1 MFCLIQAT
9 PRGHSTRRMLAC
21 ELSLLL
27 LLLFLLL
34 LLLSLLL
41 LLLLLLVLLSLVVVV
56 VLLLLLLLLLIVVV
70 VVVAVSLQNG
80 GMFTLLDVCVSSLRR
95 GHANL
100 LCIVPNLTDDPR
112 RESIHDLSL
121 YTYVYMYIH

>member
-70 VVVAVSLQNG
+70 VAVSLQNG